1 MDGPIC
7 SGWPWEPG
15 LQWLPTNGRM
25 IRMNLSDEARRDRA
39 EQRSFEEVILTWIL
53 WLLPGA
59 KGL

>member
-1 MDGPIC
+1 
-7 SGWPWEPG
+7 
-15 LQWLPTNGRM
+15 M

-39 EQRSFEEVILTWIL
+39 EQRSFEEVILTWTL